1 MNNENNGE
9 SIKENAL
16 AKETE
21 LSEASKPSGS
31 EQPPRGFAAAFE
43 WIETFT
49 LYFAIAMA
57 VLLLLFTHSPV
68 VGSSMSPTLENGD
81 ILIIR
86 KLGYTAKNGD
96 IIVCQSESYGM
107 ERPLVKRV
115 IATEGQTVT
124 IDYEKRKI
132 TVDGVV
138 LNEDYIADSTLPFD
152 SSDYLPDTFTVED
165 GKVFVM
171 GDNRAPHKSLDSRF
185 EQVGMIDERNVL
197 GKVCVKILPLSE
209 FKLY

>member
-9 SIKENAL
+9 ILDESAVNKEPERIGAPEPLGNGQ
-16 AKETE
+16 T
-21 LSEASKPSGS
+21 
-31 EQPPRGFAAAFE
+31 PRGFAAVFE
-43 WIETFT
+43 WVETLA

-57 VLLLLFTHSPV
+57 MLLLLFTHSPV

-86 KLGYTAKNGD
+86 KLGYTAKSGD
-96 IIVCQSESYGM
+96 IIVCQSEIYGM
-107 ERPLVKRV
+107 EKPLVKRV

-124 IDYEKRKI
+124 MNYEERTI

-138 LNEDYIADSTLPFD
+138 LNEYYIADSTVPFD
-152 SSDYLPDTFTVED
+152 SSDYLPETFTVED

-171 GDNRAPHKSLDSRF
+171 GDNRAPNKSLDSRF

-197 GKVCVKILPLSE
+197 GKVCVKILPLSK
-209 FKLY
+209 FKIY